1 VTAIHG
7 DLVPPDIHID
17 AAGRPAAVL
26 DFGFCTTAGDPAFE
40 AAVTAALWDMHG
52 PHAEELAPRNSR
64 DSSPTSSGTRQR
76 PSPPVRPPCALTTY
90 DLFGLDDRDGHFR
103 ECAEQLRRNAVFS
116 A

>member
-26 DFGFCTTAGDPAFE
+26 DFGFCTTAGEAAFE
-40 AAVTAALWDMHG
+40 AAVTAAPG
-52 PHAEELAPRNSR
+52 TCTGRTPRSRPRNSR

-76 PSPPVRPPCALTTY
+76 PSPPVRHACALTTY